1 MGLLTPQI
9 TRPLFGEGGG
19 AGNEATNPT
28 LHTGTSLH
36 VHSHTDVTLIH
47 PTICTHILSSQKQT
61 LQTLMHPP
69 HPIPCTLTHPHIVP
83 FQLQHIAS
91 FPDLPQLQF
100 LIACSLQ
107 IKLEAGKAST
117 QQCQHILSL
126 IHTTHTHHMCTPLT
140 LTYAQTQH
148 TLKFQSC
155 AYHPLHIHQSIR
167 LHNPHIHTLTQ
178 PKCAY
183 VHRIVHIS
191 TR

>member
-19 AGNEATNPT
+19 AANEATNPT

-117 QQCQHILSL
+117 QHMPTYTRTHTYNTHPPHV
-126 IHTTHTHHMCTPLT
+126 HTTDPH
-140 LTYAQTQH
+140 
-148 TLKFQSC
+148 
-155 AYHPLHIHQSIR
+155 IR
-167 LHNPHIHTLTQ
+167 LDIAHTKV
-178 PKCAY
+178 P
-183 VHRIVHIS
+183 IVCIPPTPYS
-191 TR
+191 SVNTVT